1 MLANCS
7 DARNGQQ
14 KAHVPLK
21 ISEWAGNLLE
31 LLQIRDLVVLAFED
45 DARPLDQISQL
56 FEVLLDREPIKGFSY
71 LPQFLL
77 ISRGVVYELVYFVHC
92 CLFLIYNCN

>member
-1 MLANCS
+1 
-7 DARNGQQ
+7 
-14 KAHVPLK
+14 VPLE
-21 ISEWAGNLLE
+21 ISKWAGNLLK

-77 ISRGVVYELVYFVHC
+77 ISRRVVYEQVDLLHY
-92 CLFLIYNCN
+92 CLFLIFKCN

>member
-1 MLANCS
+1 M
-7 DARNGQQ
+7 
-14 KAHVPLK
+14 PLK
-21 ISEWAGNLLE
+21 ISKWAGYLLE

-45 DARPLDQISQL
+45 VARPLDQISQL

-77 ISRGVVYELVYFVHC
+77 ISQGIVYEQVYLVHC
-92 CLFLIYNCN
+92 CLFLIFKCN

>member
-1 MLANCS
+1 VLANCS

-45 DARPLDQISQL
+45 VARPLDQISQL
-56 FEVLLDREPIKGFSY
+56 FEVFLDRELIKGFSY

-77 ISRGVVYELVYFVHC
+77 ISRRVVNEQVNLLHF
-92 CLFLIYNCN
+92 CLFLILKCN

>member
-1 MLANCS
+1 ML
-7 DARNGQQ
+7 
-14 KAHVPLK
+14 LE
-21 ISEWAGNLLE
+21 ISERAGKLLE

-56 FEVLLDREPIKGFSY
+56 FEVLLDREPIKGFCY

-77 ISRGVVYELVYFVHC
+77 ISRGIVYE
-92 CLFLIYNCN
+92 